1 MSGFGQ
7 TSSKR
12 IAFSRCA
19 SVASARPAATTPLS
33 VTRSG
38 RVTPSSATSSPTRA
52 IAPAPWTIRVGTST
66 LRTVSTSTL
75 TGRRAYRN
83 TAAADRSGGQTKR
96 LGVDRPKRSVESASE
111 LLTEPL
117 LDLRLVRRDPLL
129 RGLVGIQVVAGDHL
143 GDRVLVL
150 VRPAPTLD
158 DRDSGGA
165 ARRELLAEELEQRVA
180 RVRARVRLWIASVL
194 LVVLATL
201 ETGRELD
208 HVDLVLCVE
217 VLRVVPVEEDGL
229 LLLVELCP
237 ARHLGRLRAD
247 ADELEVQSQ
256 RLDQRLV
263 LLLIRRVAAEEHA
276 LRARLRA
283 LEERLLA
290 LQAFPRLELRMLL
303 HQVVRDVPPDRALHP
318 IRSDPDYGLLLRHV
332 LLPLRDVA
340 PVLEDPVRFPV
351 RHRLVDGNLGDLRDL
366 DLATE
371 GFLEDVLDH
380 VRVCGRPRPRLLVQR
395 DGAALGRFR
404 SRTPGAERHHRE
416 RCEDQPSDTDL
427 HSSSFSLPH
436 VFELHDSP
444 SIRLRVLPC
453 VTRSS
458 AVPSA
463 RIASEA
469 RTPCPNRLC
478 WSPWA
483 TTSPK
488 GSSRACLDRATS

>member
-66 LRTVSTSTL
+66 LRTISTSTL

-83 TAAADRSGGQTKR
+83 TAAADRSGGQTER
-96 LGVDRPKRSVESASE
+96 LGFDRPKRSVESGFE

-217 VLRVVPVEEDGL
+217 V
-229 LLLVELCP
+229 
-237 ARHLGRLRAD
+237 
-247 ADELEVQSQ
+247 
-256 RLDQRLV
+256 
-263 LLLIRRVAAEEHA
+263 
-276 LRARLRA
+276 
-283 LEERLLA
+283 
-290 LQAFPRLELRMLL
+290 
-303 HQVVRDVPPDRALHP
+303 VRDVPPDRALHP

-340 PVLEDPVRFPV
+340 PVLEDRVRFPV

-416 RCEDQPSDTDL
+416 RCDDQPSDTDL

-436 VFELHDSP
+436 VFELHGSP

-483 TTSPK
+483 TS
-488 GSSRACLDRATS
+488 

>member
-83 TAAADRSGGQTKR
+83 TAAADRSGGQTER
-96 LGVDRPKRSVESASE
+96 LGFDRPKRSVESGFE

-318 IRSDPDYGLLLRHV
+318 ILSDPDYGLLLRHV

-340 PVLEDPVRFPV
+340 PVLEDRVRFPV

-416 RCEDQPSDTDL
+416 RCDDQPSDTDL

-436 VFELHDSP
+436 VFELHGSP

-483 TTSPK
+483 TS
-488 GSSRACLDRATS
+488 